1 MYDDY
6 DDYLDELDDELD
18 SYEDEIDGYDDE
30 LSRLEDE
37 ESFLDAMY
45 GIQTDKDDKTE
56 YEIRKAYLRGEK
68 DHIRFM
74 RDMAKSDRDNVRY
87 EREIARHERELQPER
102 TNMAYEYH
110 PAQEPSFIKR
120 AITTAAIYHFF
131 RKLFG

>member
-45 GIQTDKDDKTE
+45 GIQTDKDDKKPNNGDFE
-56 YEIRKAYLRGEK
+56 SLDY
-68 DHIRFM
+68 DHI
-74 RDMAKSDRDNVRY
+74 
-87 EREIARHERELQPER
+87 ELAGSSILEHR
-102 TNMAYEYH
+102 
-110 PAQEPSFIKR
+110 
-120 AITTAAIYHFF
+120 
-131 RKLFG
+131 

>member
-18 SYEDEIDGYDDE
+18 SYQDEIDDYDDE

-37 ESFLDAMY
+37 ESFLDVMY
-45 GIQTDKDDKTE
+45 GMQTDEDDKT
-56 YEIRKAYLRGEK
+56 YYDIRKAHLRGE
-68 DHIRFM
+68 
-74 RDMAKSDRDNVRY
+74 
-87 EREIARHERELQPER
+87 
-102 TNMAYEYH
+102 
-110 PAQEPSFIKR
+110 QEPSFIKR